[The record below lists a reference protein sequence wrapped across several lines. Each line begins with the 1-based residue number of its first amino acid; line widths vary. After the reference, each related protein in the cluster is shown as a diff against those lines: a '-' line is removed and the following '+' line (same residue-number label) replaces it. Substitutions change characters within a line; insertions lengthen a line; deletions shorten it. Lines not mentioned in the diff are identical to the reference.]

1 MIRCENLS
9 KSFKR
14 ARVLDG
20 INLDI
25 ALGERIALIGSN
37 GAGKTTLIRCLLGE
51 YVHDGK
57 VAIDGRSPR
66 TERTAVLGNIGFVPQ
81 LPPPLKMPVGQ
92 LIEFSASL
100 SGADH
105 QQIDAIA
112 GRLGLDVNAIRAR
125 PFIKLSG
132 GMKQKLLIAIALGR
146 NARLL
151 IMDEPAANLDP
162 EARKIFFDLLAERQ
176 QSATMIIS
184 SHRIDEVAALVN
196 RVIEMDM
203 GKVVLD
209 DKVADDVSLSGRFA
223 CRLVAR
229 RVDAALAKT
238 LGTWKFS
245 ADASG
250 LVWTGEVAGPD
261 RLRFIGMLSRY
272 VALIADLSLAE
283 KVGADGT
290 AP

>member
-57 VAIDGRSPR
+57 VSIDGRSPR
-66 TERTAVLGNIGFVPQ
+66 TERTIVLGNIGFVPQ

-92 LIEFSASL
+92 LIEFSAAL

-105 QQIDAIA
+105 QQIDDIA

-146 NARLL
+146 NAKLL

-162 EARKIFFDLLAERQ
+162 AARKIFFDLLAERQ

-238 LGTWKFS
+238 LGTWKFTS
-245 ADASG
+245 DASE

-272 VALIADLSLAE
+272 VALLADLSLTE
-283 KVGADGT
+283 KVGAGT
-290 AP
+290 TAQ